1 MDNRTSTE
9 QIIADATN
17 TDTMNRRA
25 AMGFLGKIGMGAAAM
40 SLAATAG
47 TAAAAP
53 AKDIDGAVLNFAL
66 NLEYLEAAFYLA
78 AVGRV
83 DELRKIG
90 GGANIILP
98 ASLDQGRG
106 MQFKDGNVQALA
118 RDIAEDEL
126 SHVKF
131 LHGALGKAAAAR
143 PVIDLNGAFRAAGKA
158 ASGGKID
165 GFNPYANDL
174 FFLHGA
180 FIFEDVGVT
189 AYNGAATLITNPAYL
204 QAAAGILAVEAY
216 HGGAIRAM
224 LYQQRQVT
232 AAAGLYVGQ
241 VVQAIS
247 NLRGSVGGMKDQ
259 GLSDNAGNMIVAPAD
274 KNGVAYGRSTREV
287 LNIVYLAPNATKGGF
302 YPNGLTGSIK

>member
-1 MDNRTSTE
+1 MTHTPESSETV
-9 QIIADATN
+9 
-17 TDTMNRRA
+17 NRRA
-25 AMGFLGKIGMGAAAM
+25 ALGFLGKVGLGAAAFGLGGVA
-40 SLAATAG
+40 S
-47 TAAAAP
+47 AAP
-53 AKDIDGAVLNFAL
+53 AKNIDVDVLNFAL

-83 DELRKIG
+83 AELRRIG
-90 GGANIILP
+90 GGAEIRLP
-98 ASLDQGRG
+98 AGLDQNRG
-106 MQFKDGNVQALA
+106 MTFKDGNVQALA

-126 SHVKF
+126 QHVKF
-131 LHGALGKAAAAR
+131 LSGALGKAAAPR
-143 PVIDLNGAFRAAGKA
+143 PVIDLSGAFRAAGQA
-158 ASGGKID
+158 ASGGKIT
-165 GFNPYANDL
+165 GFNPYLNDL

-216 HGGAIRAM
+216 HGGAIRTM
-224 LYQQRQVT
+224 LYQQRQVS

-247 NLRGSVGGMKDQ
+247 NLRGKVGGMKDM
-259 GLSDNAGNMIVAPAD
+259 GLSDSRGMAVFAPAD
-274 KNGVAYGRSTREV
+274 NNGVAYGRTTREV
-287 LNIVYLAPNATKGGF
+287 LNIVYLAPGASRGGF